1 MCRTALQ
8 IIQYRDF
15 DSRNDGQIRDA
26 IKRSNLVINLIG
38 IDKETMNWSFEETH
52 IDVAQRI
59 AKAAS
64 ENDMLERYWHVSCL
78 GATEDATSRR
88 LRTKVATGAAHGSSW
103 SIWQPRASLAC
114 QRLLLQA

>member
-1 MCRTALQ
+1 MNFKSFVLLQ

-15 DSRNDGQIRDA
+15 DSRSDDQIRDA

-78 GATEDATSRR
+78 GAKEDATSRR
-88 LRTKVATGAAHGSSW
+88 LRTKVGTRGSTW
-103 SIWQPRASLAC
+103 R
-114 QRLLLQA
+114 